1 MRRDAAD
8 NSRIIIA
15 RTALRRAPCRV
26 AFLQLSESGTH
37 TEKQGLC
44 GRSAAVWILWSDY
57 YSFLQKKL
65 MRALLS
71 GTERRDITGPPL
83 LPEKQNKQVSL
94 PAAHLSAVHS
104 FTLCLTILAHLTHLH
119 KLCPAW
125 LGLKLGGRRMWRLSC
140 HVFWATQQ
148 ESKPPRWHSGNVFIQ
163 GFISNTWRCAEVVLR
178 FILSVGAFLFRVYTK
193 SWTSSFC
200 PKNSEVIKH
209 GFMRWFLPRQPN
221 KSELNQV
228 MYGLWLFKGSSAA
241 VRWKSNCCK

>member
-83 LPEKQNKQVSL
+83 LPEKQNKRCSSL
-94 PAAHLSAVHS
+94 RSALIHIMSHHPCTLNPPSQALSSLTRPKARRTENVKVILPRFLSHPARIKTSTLTLRERIHPGFYIKYMEVCWGGAQVHS
-104 FTLCLTILAHLTHLH
+104 LC
-119 KLCPAW
+119 
-125 LGLKLGGRRMWRLSC
+125 GS
-140 HVFWATQQ
+140 
-148 ESKPPRWHSGNVFIQ
+148 
-163 GFISNTWRCAEVVLR
+163 IS
-178 FILSVGAFLFRVYTK
+178 F
-193 SWTSSFC
+193 
-200 PKNSEVIKH
+200 
-209 GFMRWFLPRQPN
+209 
-221 KSELNQV
+221 
-228 MYGLWLFKGSSAA
+228 
-241 VRWKSNCCK
+241 